1 MKKHYVAACI
11 CFSTLVAGCQTTP
24 TTDTADEAKK
34 IMALE
39 SEWSNRF
46 ADGDIEWIMDLH
58 ASGAI
63 QMPPSAPP
71 VVGHEALRAQW
82 KGMIQNLDASFMSTE
97 AHVAA
102 SGDMAYDIGTVT
114 INGPDGPI
122 PAKYLIV
129 WIREDGKWKVAVDMF
144 STNQP

>member
-1 MKKHYVAACI
+1 MKKYYVAACI
-11 CFSTLVAGCQTTP
+11 CLSTLLAGCQSASIL
-24 TTDTADEAKK
+24 DQADEAKK

-39 SEWSNRF
+39 TEWSNRF

-58 ASGAI
+58 ATDAI
-63 QMPPSAPP
+63 QMPPNAPS

-82 KGMIQNLDASFMSTE
+82 EGMIKGMDASFMSTE
-97 AHVAA
+97 VHVAA

-114 INGPDGPI
+114 INGADGPI

-129 WIREDGKWKVAVDMF
+129 WLREDGKWKVAVDMF